1 MTTYDI
7 FMHYYN
13 DNIGKAVTN
22 LTKCEWHSCLTPA
35 PEGSNH
41 VYMELSDMNESRIDE
56 GTEALETL
64 YISGTDT
71 TTDENTNI
79 YEDYI
84 VKALTV
90 NNPKYDMIFVYDG
103 LGYYNSQ
110 QGTSED
116 RLLNKIFNLSVNGK
130 IFKKSILNDI
140 YFEEDL
146 LKYENIDFL
155 NKVLKNV
162 NEYLFTT
169 DLIYTFN
176 QIPNSLINTL
186 GVDNLCFIDSLKKI
200 NIEKFDVNTINDEF
214 LYVMFEKILKNNKNI
229 DENYIIINENLE
241 KFIGIVG
248 YDNLK
253 MTVKRIKRKLKNEK
267 KSKIILLPKVF

>member
-41 VYMELSDMNESRIDE
+41 VYMELGDMNESRIDE

-64 YISGTDT
+64 YISGTET
-71 TTDENTNI
+71 NTTDNTNI

-116 RLLNKIFNLSVNGK
+116 KLLNKLYFDKMKRVN
-130 IFKKSILNDI
+130 FQPWFFHST
-140 YFEEDL
+140 YH
-146 LKYENIDFL
+146 
-155 NKVLKNV
+155 
-162 NEYLFTT
+162 
-169 DLIYTFN
+169 
-176 QIPNSLINTL
+176 
-186 GVDNLCFIDSLKKI
+186 SLKS
-200 NIEKFDVNTINDEF
+200 
-214 LYVMFEKILKNNKNI
+214 VMNKAAKLVDMFGKDHI
-229 DENYIIINENLE
+229 MIGKEVNLE
-241 KFIGIVG
+241 QYIDIV
-248 YDNLK
+248 
-253 MTVKRIKRKLKNEK
+253 
-267 KSKIILLPKVF
+267 